1 MSMRVYL
8 TNSVAADPV
17 SENDLS
23 NPIFFQINPD
33 IDPDDEKTL
42 YLANERAT
50 LLGDINEN
58 VTLVTLVE
66 PHRFSDGDY
75 IIIGTEIMKIIS
87 GGGTTN
93 LNVARAQTGSVAVS
107 HSAGDIVYSGY
118 NYSDLSL
125 KYQDIDG
132 TDETNWTRLAWA
144 GGDLSLVPDGN
155 EITQPS
161 KLFNEVLEFKM
172 RMTVPNTEPVHY
184 KNDLVLRVTA
194 VETQAIPY

>member
-17 SENDLS
+17 SESDLS

-50 LLGDINEN
+50 LLGDMNEG
-58 VTLVTLVE
+58 VTDIAIVE
-66 PHRFSDGDY
+66 PHRFANGDY
-75 IIIGTEIMKIIS
+75 IIIGTEIMKIVA
-87 GGGTTN
+87 GGGTTS
-93 LNVARAQTGSVAVS
+93 LNVARGQTGSTAAAHV
-107 HSAGDIVYSGY
+107 AGDIVYSGY

-125 KYQDIDG
+125 KYQDTDG
-132 TDETNWTRLAWA
+132 TDETNWTRLAWV
-144 GGDLSLVPDGN
+144 GGDLDLVADGN